1 MDALKAMEFSHETG
15 KMSTDCVHMINE
27 TQLQKQL
34 STKMESL
41 FKRKVHYQS
50 LKKGLQGCA

>member
-41 FKRKVHYQS
+41 FKRKVH
-50 LKKGLQGCA
+50 